1 MLGLRCEA
9 SKPTEP
15 SVDLRTLA
23 WIVGAALLC
32 GCGTVKLAPAGDPSI
47 EAMTVNGTS
56 LVYESLGRATPA
68 VVFVHGGF
76 ADRRIWE
83 AQRTAVPPHHRYV
96 ALTLRYF
103 GTGPW
108 PDQGEQ
114 FSQETHVQD
123 LVAFIRQLQSGPV
136 VLVGRSYGAYTAL
149 VAAMR
154 HPELV
159 RGLVLN
165 EPPIWSL
172 LTAPAERAALADDLK
187 GIAPVRAAAQAGR
200 IDEATRQF
208 ADWVNAEPGGFDALP
223 TVTQRMHLDNAR
235 TVPLQLAT
243 AARNVPI
250 TCEQLAQLTM
260 PSVVTKGALS
270 RPSLRLVADAI
281 SRCMPRSRLIDI
293 PGARHDAPRQ
303 QPQAFNA
310 VLGEFLAAL

>member
-1 MLGLRCEA
+1 
-9 SKPTEP
+9 
-15 SVDLRTLA
+15 
-23 WIVGAALLC
+23 
-32 GCGTVKLAPAGDPSI
+32 
-47 EAMTVNGTS
+47 MTVNGAT
-56 LVYESLGRATPA
+56 LVYESLGRAQPT

-76 ADRRIWE
+76 ADHRIWE
-83 AQRTAVPPHHRYV
+83 VQRATVASKHRFVAV
-96 ALTLRYF
+96 TLRYF
-103 GTGPW
+103 GTAPW

-172 LTAPAERAALADDLK
+172 LTTPSERAALADDLK
-187 GIAPVRAAAQAGR
+187 GMAPLRAAAQAGR
-200 IDEATRQF
+200 IDDATRQF

-223 TVTQRMHLDNAR
+223 AATQRMHLDNAR

-243 AARNVPI
+243 APRNIPVG
-250 TCEQLAQLTM
+250 CEQLGQLTM
-260 PSVVTKGALS
+260 PVVVTKGALS
-270 RPSLRLVADAI
+270 RKSLRLVADAA
-281 SRCMPRSRLIDI
+281 SRCIPRSRLVDI

-310 VLGEFLAAL
+310 VLGEFLATF

>member
-1 MLGLRCEA
+1 MA
-9 SKPTEP
+9 
-15 SVDLRTLA
+15 
-23 WIVGAALLC
+23 
-32 GCGTVKLAPAGDPSI
+32 
-47 EAMTVNGTS
+47 VNGTT
-56 LVYESLGRATPA
+56 LTYESIGRGAST

-76 ADRRIWE
+76 GDHRIWE
-83 AQRTAVPPHHRYV
+83 AQRAAVGPQHRFV

-103 GTGPW
+103 GTAPW
-108 PDQGEQ
+108 TDQGEQ

-123 LVAFIRQLQSGPV
+123 LAAFIRQLQSGPV

-149 VAAMR
+149 LAAMR
-154 HPELV
+154 HPDLV

-172 LTAPAERAALADDLK
+172 LTTPSERAVLADDLK
-187 GIAPVRAAAQAGR
+187 GMAPLRAAAQAGR

-223 TVTQRMHLDNAR
+223 AATQRMHLDNAR
-235 TVPLQLAT
+235 TVPLQLAA
-243 AARNVPI
+243 AARNIPI
-250 TCEQLAQLTM
+250 GCEQLGQLAM

-270 RPSLRLVADAI
+270 RRSLRLVADAT
-281 SRCMPRSRLIDI
+281 SRCMPRSRLVDI

-310 VLGEFLAAL
+310 VLSEFLAAL